1 DSPSAFTRL
10 IEMGIEPFLV
20 ASTVEGVMAQRL
32 VRTICKECKQE
43 WTIDAKEVPPD
54 FPGLDLVNN
63 THPKLWK
70 GAGCKSCRSSGFRGR
85 TGIHELMVNSDP
97 IKEMIVQRVNAGEI
111 RKLALKEGMI
121 TLRQDGW
128 RKVLN
133 GSTTLDEVA
142 RVTAG
147 DIIM

>member
-1 DSPSAFTRL
+1 
-10 IEMGIEPFLV
+10 
-20 ASTVEGVMAQRL
+20 
-32 VRTICKECKQE
+32 
-43 WTIDAKEVPPD
+43 
-54 FPGLDLVNN
+54 
-63 THPKLWK
+63 
-70 GAGCKSCRSSGFRGR
+70 
-85 TGIHELMVNSDP
+85 MVNSDS
-97 IKEMIVQRVNAGEI
+97 IKEMIVQRVNAGQI
-111 RKLALKEGMI
+111 RKEALQQGMI